1 MAGRDGVHVS
11 FNDGLD
17 RRVTETSRATEY
29 VYRELDRQLRELPPV
44 AETPAAAVMGPMR
57 HASLVGR

>member
-17 RRVTETSRATEY
+17 RRVTENSRATEY
-29 VYRELDRQLRELPPV
+29 VYRELDRQLRELPS
-44 AETPAAAVMGPMR
+44 ETAAAPDAGVTR
-57 HASLVGR
+57 HASLMGPTR